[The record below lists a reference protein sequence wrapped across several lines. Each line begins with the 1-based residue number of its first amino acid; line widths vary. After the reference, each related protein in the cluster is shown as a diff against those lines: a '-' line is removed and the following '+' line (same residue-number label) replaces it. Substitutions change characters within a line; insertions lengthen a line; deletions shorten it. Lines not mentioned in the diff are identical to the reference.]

1 MCIPFNADEVY
12 VHFTRECSAKLKGSA
27 CWKIRAQNTP
37 IVHFSNKNHDKRYC
51 RRPLKRPVSLAETTV
66 AKRLNRFTFR
76 AGKKSGFRAELTP
89 FAPAN
94 CEIWLPRSRA
104 IHCWQYS
111 IPERNCYASTTASTL
126 CETPV
131 QVTLKA
137 DGTVALA
144 DPVPEG
150 VSLR

>member
-1 MCIPFNADEVY
+1 
-12 VHFTRECSAKLKGSA
+12 
-27 CWKIRAQNTP
+27 
-37 IVHFSNKNHDKRYC
+37 
-51 RRPLKRPVSLAETTV
+51 LAETTV

-76 AGKKSGFRAELTP
+76 TEKKSGFPAELTP
-89 FAPAN
+89 SDAAN
-94 CEIWLPRSRA
+94 SEFCLPRSHA
-104 IHCWQYS
+104 IQCWQYS